1 METFWSRV
9 RKLLFLK
16 IKFALSGLV
25 ATSVDYGLY
34 LALVDRF
41 FTPVVSNIISYSF
54 AVIINFLMQKRFVF
68 TLKGSVARA
77 FTGSVIVSL
86 AGLLLST
93 LLVFMLTKVQFLDQR
108 QYLLK
113 LIATGLI
120 FFYNFYMKRFVF
132 ERRFVD

>member
-41 FTPVVSNIISYSF
+41 FPPVVSNIISYSF

-77 FTGSVIVSL
+77 FTGSIIVSL